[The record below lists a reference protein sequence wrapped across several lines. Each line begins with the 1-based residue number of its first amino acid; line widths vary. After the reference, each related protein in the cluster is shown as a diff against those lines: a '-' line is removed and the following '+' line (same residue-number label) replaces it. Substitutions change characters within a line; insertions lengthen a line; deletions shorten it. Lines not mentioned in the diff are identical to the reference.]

1 MGDVYDI
8 LDNDMKHRLTFLK
21 TSPIIEQ
28 TWADPGI
35 CHKADYNLGN
45 CSIIQLIAGK
55 ATEGQGWGWGIDR
68 GADPWLTP
76 RTRANIHA

>member
-1 MGDVYDI
+1 MRLPISSHSAFKNLTPLMGDVYDI

-55 ATEGQGWGWGIDR
+55 ATEGQGWG
-68 GADPWLTP
+68 
-76 RTRANIHA
+76 